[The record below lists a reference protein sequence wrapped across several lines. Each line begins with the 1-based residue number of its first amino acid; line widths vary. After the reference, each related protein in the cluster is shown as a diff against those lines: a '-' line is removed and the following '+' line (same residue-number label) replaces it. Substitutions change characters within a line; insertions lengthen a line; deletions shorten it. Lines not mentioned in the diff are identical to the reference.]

1 MTLNAGIAGLGR
13 WGQVLVDSVH
23 NKSQKIH
30 VAAGCTGRKDRAR
43 DYCAAKG
50 IDLRD
55 GLDDLLAD
63 DSLDAIIL
71 ATPHSLHAEQ
81 IIACAE
87 AGKHVFVEKP
97 MTLTA
102 AGAEAAVAACSQARV
117 VCALGH
123 NRRFLPAMARLREM
137 AAGGELG
144 KLVHVESNISMPSGY
159 RHGAEHWRTTVA
171 ESPAGGMTPL
181 GIHMVDA
188 LISFLGP
195 IAEVR
200 ATSERHILETEVDDT
215 TFMTFRYAS
224 GIAGTM
230 TTIAVT
236 APVWRIQVF
245 GGDGWAEMRSHERL
259 AWRMNADAEETVV
272 DFEPVDTPRLELEAF
287 AEAATGGTAYPLP
300 LDEAV
305 HGVAVLEAIIR
316 ACESGEVVTVT
327 STAPR

>member
-1 MTLNAGIAGLGR
+1 MTLNTGIAGLGR

-30 VAAGCTGRKDRAR
+30 ITAGCTGRKERAR
-43 DYCAAKG
+43 DYCATNG

-55 GLDDLLAD
+55 SLEDLLAD
-63 DSLDAIIL
+63 DALNAIIL
-71 ATPHSLHAEQ
+71 ATPHSQHAEQ
-81 IIACAE
+81 IIACAK

-97 MTLTA
+97 MTLTV
-102 AGAEAAVAACSQARV
+102 AGAEAATAACRDAGV

-137 AAGGELG
+137 ATGGELG

-200 ATSERHILETEVDDT
+200 ASSERHVLETEVNDT

-230 TTIAVT
+230 TTITVT

-245 GGDGWAEMRSHERL
+245 GSAGWAEMRSHERL
-259 AWRMNADAEETVV
+259 AWRMNDDAEETVV
-272 DFEPVDTPRLELEAF
+272 DFEPVDTMHLELEAF
-287 AEAATGGTAYPLP
+287 AEAVSGGAAYPLP
-300 LDEAV
+300 IGEAV

-316 ACESGEVVTVT
+316 ACENGETVVV
-327 STAPR
+327 

>member
-13 WGQVLVDSVH
+13 WGQVLVNSVQD
-23 NKSQKIH
+23 KSQAIRFT
-30 VAAGCTGRKDRAR
+30 VGCTGRKDRVQ
-43 DYCAAKG
+43 DYCAKKG

-55 GLDDLLAD
+55 GLDDLLVD
-63 DSLDAIIL
+63 DDIEAVIL
-71 ATPHSLHAEQ
+71 ATPHSLHAKQ

-102 AGAEAAVAACSQARV
+102 ASAEAAIAACSKADV

-123 NRRFLPAMARLREM
+123 NRRFLPAMARFREM
-137 AAGGELG
+137 AGNGELG

-159 RHGAEHWRTTVA
+159 RHDAEHWRTTST

-195 IAEVR
+195 IVSVR
-200 ATSERHILETEVDDT
+200 ATSERHILKTEVDDT
-215 TFMTFRYAS
+215 TFMSFRFAN

-230 TTIAVT
+230 SAISVT

-245 GGDGWAEMRSHERL
+245 GGNGWAEMRSCERL
-259 AWRMNADAEETVV
+259 AWRMNADAES
-272 DFEPVDTPRLELEAF
+272 
-287 AEAATGGTAYPLP
+287 
-300 LDEAV
+300 
-305 HGVAVLEAIIR
+305 H
-316 ACESGEVVTVT
+316 SK
-327 STAPR
+327 S

>member
-13 WGQVLVDSVH
+13 WGQVLVDSVQD
-23 NKSQKIH
+23 KSPTIRFS
-30 VAAGCTGRKDRAR
+30 AGCTGRKDRAR
-43 DYCAAKG
+43 EYCAANG

-55 GLDDLLAD
+55 GLNDLLAD
-63 DSLDAIIL
+63 DGLDAIVL
-71 ATPHSLHAEQ
+71 ATPHSLHAAQ

-102 AGAEAAVAACSQARV
+102 TEAETATAACDTAGV

-137 AAGGELG
+137 VAGGELG
-144 KLVHVESNISMPSGY
+144 KPVHVESNISMPSGY
-159 RHGAEHWRTTVA
+159 RHGADHWRTTVA

-195 IAEVR
+195 IIEVR
-200 ATSERHILETEVDDT
+200 ATSERHVLKTEVNDT
-215 TFMTFRYAS
+215 TFMSFRYAS

-230 TTIAVT
+230 TTITVT

-245 GGDGWAEMRSHERL
+245 GAAGWAEMRSHERL
-259 AWRMNADAEETVV
+259 AWRMNDDAEETVV
-272 DFEPVDTPRLELEAF
+272 DFAPVDTPRLELEAF
-287 AEAATGGTAYPLP
+287 AEAAGGGAPYPLP

-316 ACESGEVVTVT
+316 SCASGEAVAV
-327 STAPR
+327 